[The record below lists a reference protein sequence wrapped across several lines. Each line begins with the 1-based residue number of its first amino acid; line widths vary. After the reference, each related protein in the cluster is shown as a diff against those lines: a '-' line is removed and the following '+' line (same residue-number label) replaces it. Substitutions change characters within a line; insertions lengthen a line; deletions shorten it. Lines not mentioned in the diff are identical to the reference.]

1 MLSVGLCWLAVF
13 GRLNFS
19 VSAVIAV
26 VASLIWELSL
36 LLASVSRV
44 WMSELTSLIW
54 LSKASFTT

>member
-1 MLSVGLCWLAVF
+1 MLSVGLCWLAMF
-13 GRLNFS
+13 GGVNFS

-26 VASLIWELSL
+26 VASLIWVLSL
-36 LLASVSRV
+36 SPASVSRA